1 MHFCAIGFGCWS
13 TGNITDDMVDEYLAH
28 HRKTSGDDQSDFT
41 LEWET
46 FSLRLSYGAF
56 SP

>member
-41 LEWET
+41 LE
-46 FSLRLSYGAF
+46 
-56 SP
+56 